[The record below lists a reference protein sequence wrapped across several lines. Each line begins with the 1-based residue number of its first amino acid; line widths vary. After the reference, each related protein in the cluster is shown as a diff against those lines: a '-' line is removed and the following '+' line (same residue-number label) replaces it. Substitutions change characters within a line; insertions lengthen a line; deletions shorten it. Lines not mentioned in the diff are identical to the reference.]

1 MMSATGARKKS
12 SIGCSRKSSGY
23 AVNVFKNFS
32 NEKLFEGLDENS
44 TPKALGESQG
54 ELLSSKEK
62 KSLKKFTLIQ
72 K

>member
-12 SIGCSRKSSGY
+12 SIGCSRKSSD